1 MATSSALTELRDRK
15 AALLEQIV
23 SLADFRPGSLIG
35 RFRKCGKPY
44 CHCAREGDPGHG
56 PSWSLTRAVG
66 GKTVTKIIDAQV
78 VELTKGQIAEYHRF
92 QQIAHELVETNA
104 KICDALLEPHG
115 ETEDDPQ
122 RAEKR
127 GSTPRLRRKSK
138 PS

>member
-15 AALLEQIV
+15 AALLDQIV
-23 SLADFRPGSLIG
+23 SVADFRPGSLIG

-66 GKTVTKIIDAQV
+66 GKTVTKIIDAQA

-92 QQIAHELVETNA
+92 QQIVHELVETNA
-104 KICDALLEPHG
+104 KICDALLESHG
-115 ETEDDPQ
+115 ESENDPEGG
-122 RAEKR
+122 EKR
-127 GSTPRLRRKSK
+127 GSTARSRRKSK